1 VVLSIPLVT
10 AQQSYS
16 DSTEELQI
24 IKETALILDD
34 VRFLIFSLV
43 KQVDREL
50 SEQEKVKLL
59 SISVWIRDRIAPLAD
74 GSAATT
80 IHLWQLTT
88 FIKFAELK
96 L

>member
-1 VVLSIPLVT
+1 MVLSIPLVT

-50 SEQEKVKLL
+50 SEQ
-59 SISVWIRDRIAPLAD
+59 DD
-74 GSAATT
+74 
-80 IHLWQLTT
+80 
-88 FIKFAELK
+88 
-96 L
+96 

>member
-59 SISVWIRDRIAPLAD
+59 SISVWIR
-74 GSAATT
+74 ATT